1 MVLENNLPEHLPSP
15 EITHIDSSGY
25 HAIYAVARRLL
36 SEKYGYLIDTLI
48 QILLDESDTRSYEA
62 LANDLIPHE
71 CEINIKVAIKII
83 HLAAQAAASTYNSS
97 ASDNQP
103 IIDLD
108 SRTSRVKSAA
118 NVTRQSGKVMLE
130 AMGRQPFEY
139 EEICYIVSLM
149 TNVVFQWD
157 SGRNLG
163 SPNWN
168 RISIEVNNLFGTNR
182 SAKSIADQM
191 KTMKYSGD
199 PRLENAYTDLED
211 VLEDG
216 TFYMELFIQGI
227 IIEKELYERYAREIA
242 LILND
247 LNDLRSYW
255 EIVRDL
261 MPEEFKYG
269 EAAANQIIS
278 MLVDFIKFDAS
289 IEFST
294 KIFEQRKVCI
304 NVNRNRRNGLS
315 NQMLE
320 NQGAVRFSR
329 DEFSRFMEL
338 RRMYIRNE
346 GPQIG
351 RTNYDLVAR
360 VLNDEFHSG
369 DELRT
374 GEKLSSIVRAY
385 RQNHKKK
392 PYLYPCMDD
401 AEVPVE
407 VIVQAYFP
415 IELQEQ

>member
-1 MVLENNLPEHLPSP
+1 MALENITPEQLPST
-15 EITHIDSSGY
+15 ENTHIDSSGY

-36 SEKYGYLIDTLI
+36 SEKYGYLIDKLI

-62 LANDLIPHE
+62 LANDLIPNE

-83 HLAAQAAASTYNSS
+83 HLAAQAATANYNSS
-97 ASDNQP
+97 VSDTEP

-108 SRTSRVKSAA
+108 LRSSRVKTAA
-118 NVTRQSGKVMLE
+118 NITRESGKVMLE

-168 RISIEVNNLFGTNR
+168 RIAIEFNSLYGTNR
-182 SAKSIADQM
+182 SAKSIADQI

-199 PRLENAYTDLED
+199 PRLENAYCDLEE
-211 VLEDG
+211 VLDEG
-216 TFYMELFIQGI
+216 TFYMDLFIQGI

-242 LILND
+242 YILND
-247 LNDLRSYW
+247 LTDLRSYW

-278 MLVDFIKFDAS
+278 MLVDFIKFDDS

-304 NVNRNRRNGLS
+304 NANRNRRNGLS

-320 NQGAVRFSR
+320 NQGAIRFCR
-329 DEFSRFMEL
+329 DEFARFIEL
-338 RRMYIRNE
+338 RRIHVRTN

-351 RTNYDLVAR
+351 RTNYDIVAR
-360 VLNDEFHSG
+360 ILNDEFHSG
-369 DELRT
+369 NDLRT
-374 GEKLSSIVRAY
+374 GEKLSSIIRAY

-392 PYLYPCMDD
+392 PYLYPSMDD
-401 AEVPVE
+401 TDISVE
-407 VIVQAYFP
+407 SIVQAYFP
-415 IELQEQ
+415 FELQEQ